1 MSILYKNDIKR
12 ILPLLQEMEE
22 GKTLQIKTRNG
33 WIDVDADKDGVNID
47 YLLNDR
53 ITVRI
58 KQEPKYRQFKDA
70 EECFE
75 EMKKHQP
82 FGWIKDKQTM
92 KQEVFQERMDALSV
106 KLREVE
112 NEMRELQ
119 EEYIANYPIQPGD
132 KCINENDT
140 QCWLSRIVFANIY
153 STHPNFLVNYPKMD
167 GTRSKQE
174 QYVYGKLTKVE

>member
-1 MSILYKNDIKR
+1 
-12 ILPLLQEMEE
+12 MEE

-58 KQEPKYRQFKDA
+58 KQEPKYRPFKDA

-82 FGWIKDKQTM
+82 FGWIKDKLHQYFNMISICINAATA
-92 KQEVFQERMDALSV
+92 FQYD
-106 KLREVE
+106 EVE
-112 NEMRELQ
+112 YYDYQKL
-119 EEYIANYPIQPGD
+119 
-132 KCINENDT
+132 INEYT
-140 QCWLSRIVFANIY
+140 FA
-153 STHPNFLVNYPKMD
+153 D
-167 GTRSKQE
+167 GTPFGIKE
-174 QYVYGKLTKVE
+174 E